1 MLRHFW
7 GTLEEKM
14 HKYQG
19 AIALEDLFSSS
30 MSKTDV
36 FSKLCKIGP
45 IFSNWSSQEPLSCLE
60 DLQMLL
66 EKDDYGLAR
75 MDLI

>member
-1 MLRHFW
+1 
-7 GTLEEKM
+7 M

-45 IFSNWSSQEPLSCLE
+45 IFFKLKQARTTILFG
-60 DLQMLL
+60 
-66 EKDDYGLAR
+66 GLNGVKCC
-75 MDLI
+75 

>member
-14 HKYQG
+14 LKYQG

-36 FSKLCKIGP
+36 FSKLCKIEP
-45 IFSNWSSQEPLSCLE
+45 IFLN
-60 DLQMLL
+60 
-66 EKDDYGLAR
+66 
-75 MDLI
+75 